1 MDTII
6 IAEAG
11 VNHNGDIELAKKL
24 IDAASMAN
32 ANYIKFQTFEA
43 KNLATKDVEKSE
55 YQKINT
61 KDNGTQYDMLKNLE
75 LRKEDHSILI
85 DYCKSKSIQFLSS
98 AFDLS
103 SLDFLISL
111 DLGLVKVPSGEI
123 DNYCYLEKVS
133 SQDSP
138 VILSTGM
145 STMIEIESALNI
157 LTSKKLSIDDIT
169 VMHCNTEYPTPMQD
183 VNLRAMLAIKEH
195 FNVKVGYSDHTLG
208 IEVPTAAVALGAKVI
223 EKHLTLDKL
232 MQGPDHACSVEPN
245 ELKEMVNSIK
255 NIEMACSG
263 SGIKEPSNS
272 EIKNKLIVR
281 KSLFSK
287 KNVKKGDKFT
297 KDMIISLR
305 PGDGISP
312 MELPNLVGKTFNKDL
327 EISTKIDNEDF
338 E

>member
-1 MDTII
+1 
-6 IAEAG
+6 
-11 VNHNGDIELAKKL
+11 
-24 IDAASMAN
+24 
-32 ANYIKFQTFEA
+32 
-43 KNLATKDVEKSE
+43 
-55 YQKINT
+55 
-61 KDNGTQYDMLKNLE
+61 
-75 LRKEDHSILI
+75 
-85 DYCKSKSIQFLSS
+85 
-98 AFDLS
+98 
-103 SLDFLISL
+103 
-111 DLGLVKVPSGEI
+111 
-123 DNYCYLEKVS
+123 
-133 SQDSP
+133 
-138 VILSTGM
+138 
-145 STMIEIESALNI
+145 
-157 LTSKKLSIDDIT
+157 
-169 VMHCNTEYPTPMQD
+169 
-183 VNLRAMLAIKEH
+183 
-195 FNVKVGYSDHTLG
+195 
-208 IEVPTAAVALGAKVI
+208 
-223 EKHLTLDKL
+223 

-281 KSLFSK
+281 KSLFLK